1 MSSHNKCNILHVPLD
16 PALPINL
23 CLSSRTPFEAPS
35 SFISISPIIFLV
47 AKSIVIIY
55 SSPIKYT
62 MCQFFPNTR
71 YEYHFEWCRTHA

>member
-16 PALPINL
+16 PALPFNL

-35 SFISISPIIFLV
+35 SFKSISPIIFLI

-55 SSPIKYT
+55 FPRSNTQI

-71 YEYHFEWCRTHA
+71 

>member
-23 CLSSRTPFEAPS
+23 CLRSRTPFEAPS
-35 SFISISPIIFLV
+35 SFKSISPIIFLI

-55 SSPIKYT
+55 FPRSNT
-62 MCQFFPNTR
+62 QLCQFFPNTR
-71 YEYHFEWCRTHA
+71 YETL